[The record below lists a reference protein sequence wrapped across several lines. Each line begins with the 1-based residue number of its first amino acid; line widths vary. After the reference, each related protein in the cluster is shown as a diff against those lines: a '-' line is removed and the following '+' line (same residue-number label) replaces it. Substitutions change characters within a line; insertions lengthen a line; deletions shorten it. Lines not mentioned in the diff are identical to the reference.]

1 MPDRLP
7 TRDAGTPGAPEPTV
21 GGGSADASWARA
33 PAPPPPQQAA
43 EPMSPPRREPVDRRQ
58 KSGGLLAL
66 LDGPYTVKR
75 FAAELLIALILLGL
89 GAAVL
94 TFAI

>member
-1 MPDRLP
+1 
-7 TRDAGTPGAPEPTV
+7 
-21 GGGSADASWARA
+21 
-33 PAPPPPQQAA
+33 
-43 EPMSPPRREPVDRRQ
+43 MSPPRRGEPVNRRQ

-75 FAAELLIALILLGL
+75 FAAELVIALVLLGL
-89 GAAVL
+89 GAAAL